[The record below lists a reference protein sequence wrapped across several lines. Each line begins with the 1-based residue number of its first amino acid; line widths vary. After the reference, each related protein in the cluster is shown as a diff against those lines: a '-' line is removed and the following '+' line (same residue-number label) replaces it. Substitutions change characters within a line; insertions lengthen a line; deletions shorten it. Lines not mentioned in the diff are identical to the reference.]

1 MDWGSFGR
9 LISELAVILQDK
21 PTMTETE
28 QFCRILR
35 QRSAENVSAGRL
47 LFQNRLYG
55 QLISVLRQELDSLVR
70 AVFLLSKDLTTRQ
83 HFITQTLQNAK
94 WTLPNSR
101 TVVTDR
107 NMVDLT
113 DRLHGWTNSV
123 YKLGCAFIHLSPMA
137 DYKNSNP
144 FQQLDQNEIIDI
156 KQHLHNYHGFQL
168 NDDLNMNTV
177 SPYLLR
183 VLDKVSSN
191 LACYIEYLENNRVN
205 SIQNL

>member
-1 MDWGSFGR
+1 M
-9 LISELAVILQDK
+9 L
-21 PTMTETE
+21 TMTDTE
-28 QFCRILR
+28 QFCQILR
-35 QRSAENVSAGRL
+35 ERSAENISAGQL
-47 LFQNRLYG
+47 LFNNMLYG

-70 AVFLLSKDLTTRQ
+70 TVFLLSNDLNTRQ
-83 HFITQTLQNAK
+83 HFILQTLQNTK

-137 DYKNSNP
+137 DYRNSNP
-144 FQQLDQNEIIDI
+144 FQQLEQTEINNI

-168 NDDLNMNTV
+168 SDTLNMDTV
-177 SPYLLR
+177 TPYLLR

-191 LACYIEYLENNRVN
+191 LECYIGYLESNRIG
-205 SIQNL
+205 SLHNL

>member
-1 MDWGSFGR
+1 
-9 LISELAVILQDK
+9 
-21 PTMTETE
+21 MTETE
-28 QFCRILR
+28 QFCQILR
-35 QRSAENVSAGRL
+35 ERSAENISAGRL
-47 LFQNRLYG
+47 LFNNRLYG

-70 AVFLLSKDLTTRQ
+70 AVFLLSKDLATRQ
-83 HFITQTLQNAK
+83 HFISQTLQNTK

-123 YKLGCAFIHLSPMA
+123 YKLGCAFIHLSPLA

-144 FQQLDQNEIIDI
+144 FQQLDPTEINNI
-156 KQHLHNYHGFQL
+156 KQHLHNYHAFQMT
-168 NDDLNMNTV
+168 DPLNMDTV
-177 SPYLLR
+177 TPYLLR

-191 LACYIEYLENNRVN
+191 LECYIQYLENNN
-205 SIQNL
+205 TGSIQTL

>member
-1 MDWGSFGR
+1 
-9 LISELAVILQDK
+9 
-21 PTMTETE
+21 MTETE
-28 QFCRILR
+28 QFCQILR
-35 QRSAENVSAGRL
+35 ERSAENISAGRL
-47 LFQNRLYG
+47 LYRNRLYG
-55 QLISVLRQELDSLVR
+55 QFISVLRQELDSLVR
-70 AVFLLSKDLTTRQ
+70 AVFLLSKDLATRQ
-83 HFITQTLQNAK
+83 HFISQTLQNTK
-94 WTLPNSR
+94 WTLPNAR
-101 TVVTDR
+101 TIVTDR

-144 FQQLDQNEIIDI
+144 FQQIEQTEINDI

-168 NDDLNMNTV
+168 VDQLTMDSV

-183 VLDKVSSN
+183 VLDKVSGN
-191 LACYIEYLENNRVN
+191 LECYIEYLENNRVD